1 MALRRGLILGVGA
14 GGSHREERTG
24 SPGARGRRVLDSQ
37 GTQVPLTMPLRV
49 AGSHPPSISLR
60 APASGRAGLGVV
72 GFPLC
77 VWEIRF

>member
-1 MALRRGLILGVGA
+1 MLPWEWGL

-24 SPGARGRRVLDSQ
+24 SPGAWGRRVPDSQ
-37 GTQVPLTMPLRV
+37 GTWVPLTMPLRV
-49 AGSHPPSISLR
+49 AGSHPHSISLQ
-60 APASGRAGLGVV
+60 APASGRAGLGVI